1 MTDEQSTIHEFDRDV
16 ASVYGVVSALI
27 YQHICWR
34 SVNSPVR
41 WVTFTLKELAAQ
53 YPYLTDDEVRNGLYR
68 LVFPHGKH
76 PALVMRKGKRGK
88 SFLYCPVCQDPVVM
102 KRSKFSVKLATQLG
116 LVPALI
122 HYNISYWIKRN
133 WDEHAKER
141 AAYYDPEKFD
151 FNEDRLIAQAYRDT
165 RDSAAHYCYIDEW
178 VKDRPFIS
186 RPAAYR
192 GFSCLLKANL
202 LVRTYLRDRLP
213 LWGFTGKEAKKHI
226 SKSLITK
233 ETRDSSLKS
242 PHPVSNHHI
251 QSQITTSSLIS
262 PQYCE
267 STDSSSRRSRAFE
280 SSTCEAQVFR
290 SAQMKQVKEGSDAF
304 RPAGTASNRPS
315 AKLALERKTRR
326 ELNRP
331 NLPVYKAHGAPVK
344 RAYNRKPVPQ
354 NEFDLNVMDDMTP
367 EQRAAYVRQ

>member
-1 MTDEQSTIHEFDRDV
+1 MTDEQSTVHEFDRDV
-16 ASVYGVVSALI
+16 ACVYGIVSAII

-53 YPYLTDDEVRNGLYR
+53 YPYLTPDEVRMGLNR

-88 SFLYCPVCQDPVVM
+88 SFLYSPVVDNPVVM
-102 KRSKFSVKLATQLG
+102 KRSKFDVKLATRLG
-116 LVPALI
+116 LVPAI
-122 HYNISYWIKRN
+122 IFYNIGYWIKRN

-151 FNEDRLIAQAYRDT
+151 FDVDRLNRRAYEDT
-165 RDSAAHYCYIDEW
+165 RNSAAHYCYVDEW
-178 VKDRPFIS
+178 VKERPFIS

-213 LWGFTGKEAKKHI
+213 LWGLTDKEAKKHI
-226 SKSLITK
+226 VKSLITK
-233 ETRDSSLKS
+233 EKKDSSLKS
-242 PHPVSNHHI
+242 PHPVSNPHI
-251 QSQITTSSLIS
+251 QSQIPTSSLIS
-262 PQYCE
+262 PQNHG
-267 STDSSSRRSRAFE
+267 STDSSPRRSRAFG
-280 SSTCEAQVFR
+280 SSTSEASVFR
-290 SAQMKQVKEGSDAF
+290 SAQEKQVKEGNDAF

-315 AKLALERKTRR
+315 AKLALERKVLRS
-326 ELNRP
+326 LNQP
-331 NLPVYKAHGAPVK
+331 NLPVYKEHGVPVK
-344 RAYNRKPVPQ
+344 RAYHRKPVPQ
-354 NEFDLNVMDDMTP
+354 NEWDMNCWDEMPP
-367 EQRAAYVRQ
+367 EQRQ